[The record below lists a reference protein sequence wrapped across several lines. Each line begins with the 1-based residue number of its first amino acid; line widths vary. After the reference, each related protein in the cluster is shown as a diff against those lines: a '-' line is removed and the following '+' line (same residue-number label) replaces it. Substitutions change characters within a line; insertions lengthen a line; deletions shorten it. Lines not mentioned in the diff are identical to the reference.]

1 MAVVVAEVGD
11 GQVGGQVAGDHA
23 EGHEHDEVALVP
35 VADAASHQ
43 EAVVVPPQHAA
54 LAELAVVAARRD
66 HHVAALAA
74 SPWQPALLR
83 HVQHDGVAVV
93 LMEVAVVGGG
103 WGGEEGDVAPEAVWG
118 DVGEDVGVDV
128 RPVLGRDVLVAVNDI
143 THREG

>member
-1 MAVVVAEVGD
+1 MAEVGD

-35 VADAASHQ
+35 VADAAAHQ

-93 LMEVAVVGGG
+93 VVEVAVVGGG

-143 THREG
+143 TQREG